1 MLDPEKD
8 YPLAQKHPDWVMSPS
23 GIPLND
29 ITMDKALAGD
39 IDANDLRIAPP
50 TLRAQADIAEA
61 SGQPALAA
69 NLRRAAELTDIPND
83 KLLEVYNALRPH
95 RATREELE
103 SLCNE
108 LETQYGA
115 RETVRFIRTAIP
127 IYEAKLLFRRGNRST

>member
-8 YPLAQKHPDWVMSPS
+8 YPLAQKHPDWVTSPS

-29 ITMDKALAGD
+29 ITLDKALAGD

-50 TLRAQADIAEA
+50 TLRAQAEIAEA

-69 NLRRAAELTDIPND
+69 NLRRAAELTEIPND

-95 RATREELE
+95 RATRQELEALCDELE
-103 SLCNE
+103 SK
-108 LETQYGA
+108 YGA
-115 RETVRFIRTAIP
+115 TETVRFIQTALP
-127 IYEAKLLFRRGNRST
+127 IYDAKFLFRRGNKTT

>member
-50 TLRAQADIAEA
+50 TLRAQADISEA
-61 SGQPALAA
+61 SGQRALAA

-95 RATREELE
+95 RATREEVE
-103 SLCNE
+103 ALCDE
-108 LETQYGA
+108 LEKRYGA
-115 RETVRFIRTAIP
+115 TETVRFIRTAIP
-127 IYEAKLLFRRGNRST
+127 VYEAKFLFRRGNRNT